1 MAGRTLADLVDAG
14 GLAYAQSRLTRGDDD
29 PEVMTRLTRLYPQYP
44 SALLASVLE
53 LAHAEQRGRRELA
66 AAQPGQI
73 LGPDI
78 VPFIPGIPF
87 GQYSVDVAF
96 TPPTRSGLSRSRG
109 FFRLDFDTLD
119 IRIAH
124 LLEAAGELTPV
135 PGRWAEIRAL
145 LAGMPAGATASD
157 LAALTG
163 NAIIGRAAA
172 FQGFGS
178 SPIKEYLTR
187 RALDI
192 IITQLPLD
200 ESADVLFPSR
210 WLQYKRLREI
220 VDPLVLSLG
229 RG

>member
-1 MAGRTLADLVDAG
+1 
-14 GLAYAQSRLTRGDDD
+14 
-29 PEVMTRLTRLYPQYP
+29 
-44 SALLASVLE
+44 VLE
-53 LAHAEQRGRRELA
+53 LAHAEQAGRRELA

-78 VPFIPGIPF
+78 VPFIPGIPS

-96 TPPTRSGLSRSRG
+96 TPNTRSGLSRSRG

-119 IRIAH
+119 IRVAH

-135 PGRWAEIRAL
+135 PGRWAELRAI
-145 LAGMPAGATASD
+145 LAAQPANATVAD

-163 NAIIGRAAA
+163 HAVIRAATA
-172 FQGFGS
+172 FEGFGS

-187 RALDI
+187 RAVDI

-200 ESADVLFPSR
+200 ESADILFPPK

-220 VDPLVLSLG
+220 VDPLVLSIG